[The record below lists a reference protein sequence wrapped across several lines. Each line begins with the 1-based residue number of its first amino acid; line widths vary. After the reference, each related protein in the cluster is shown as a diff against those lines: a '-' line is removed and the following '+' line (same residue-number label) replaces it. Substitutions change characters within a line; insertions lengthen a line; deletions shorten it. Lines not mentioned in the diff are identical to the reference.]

1 MSTQNLN
8 LVRMH
13 DDFLETFSY
22 EHKLQVSE
30 KRVEKYQLEA
40 SVMQNVIKQQDWP
53 EQERYDQRA

>member
-1 MSTQNLN
+1 
-8 LVRMH
+8 MH